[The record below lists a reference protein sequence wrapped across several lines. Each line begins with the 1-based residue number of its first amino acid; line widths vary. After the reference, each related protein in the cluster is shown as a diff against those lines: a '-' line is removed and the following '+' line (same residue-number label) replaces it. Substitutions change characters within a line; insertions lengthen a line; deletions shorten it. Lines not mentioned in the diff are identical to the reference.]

1 MKKIDWNGPDFEY
14 LVRYRFDDEFSPWKQ
29 IVIEDP
35 LAVSCTKCF
44 LHFFTILNI
53 ITASF
58 FLFK

>member
-44 LHFFTILNI
+44 LHFFYNSQYYY
-53 ITASF
+53 SF
-58 FLFK
+58 IFFI